1 MEEYPEELRTPPVAL
16 SCVVGCPEVHGL
28 IAVHLHSQ
36 QPPMNI
42 IALPDFSKIS
52 VIPQKK
58 PPTENSE
65 PVGGIIRRD
74 WLSKHRTRIPAVV
87 ATFFSSSDVSG
98 DPAQWLQV
106 CTDLENLKAM
116 IRGRNIK
123 LVVVV
128 VCQAGHKDDI
138 SEDRMIALRKRAEV
152 DSKNLIV
159 FVPDDPLELKHS
171 LSRLWTAFADLANTY
186 YRDEGRRI
194 KVRLEKKNS
203 SSLELNVRHCFKVA
217 VYAEFRRDWSE
228 ALKLY
233 EDAYHALREMI
244 GLSTRMPPIQRLV
257 EIKTIAEQLHFKM
270 STLLL
275 HGGQVVEAIAWFRQ
289 HTANYRKLEGA
300 PEVIFLHWEWLSRQH
315 LVFAQLLETS
325 SANVTPSPSMGS
337 VPADKPTEWEL
348 HPAYYY
354 QLAASYLKEKII
366 CLEFALSMSEDV
378 GPTDRSADSVV
389 ASVYHGQF
397 ARLLEREDTDMM
409 QSLTDNEYVHYT
421 LVEGKRF
428 QDSFEIIA
436 LLKRSYEA
444 YSNLKAERAAAYCG
458 FQMAREY
465 FSVSEFNN
473 AKQIFDSVASLYR
486 REGWL
491 MSLWEVL
498 GYLRECSRGIG
509 SVKDFIEYSLEMA
522 ALPETTNA
530 VEPSSKYCGPAGPAT
545 LSQRGNIYKEA
556 FEVARGRLELTLKEE
571 NSYLKVSSD
580 YPLYLEI
587 DLVSPLRAVL
597 LASVVFHQ
605 PTVKPGV
612 LSLITISIRTQL
624 PTSVEIDQLEV
635 QFNQSECNF
644 IIGNNQKPNIAA
656 ISNVQLG
663 RRVEIAPALV
673 LATNRWLRLTYEIKS
688 EQSGKLECIYIIARL
703 GPHFTICCRAESPAS
718 MNEIP
723 LWKFENLLETNPTT
737 DLGLAFS
744 GQKAIQVEEPDPQ
757 VDLIFGSSGPAL
769 VGESFIL
776 PVTVASKGH
785 AVYSGELKIN
795 LVDTRGGGLLS
806 PREYET
812 FSADNLHV
820 ELVDVTCIVP
830 EDQSEAP
837 NNIQKIQPSF
847 GLISVPSLDV
857 GDSWSCKLK
866 IKWNRPKPIMLYVSL
881 GYYPRNGEPSV
892 QKVHVHKSLQIEGKT
907 AVAISHRYMLPFRK
921 DPLLLSKIKS
931 VPEPDQIPS
940 LALNELTMLIISAKN
955 CSEVPLRLLSISI
968 ESEENNGSCS
978 VQPQH
983 EEFGEPVDH
992 APGEE
997 FKKVFTVL
1005 PNVNSSSK
1013 LKIGAVSLRWQRDSL
1028 AVGDQSD
1035 SCTAIT
1041 QSQVTKHRL
1050 PDVNVELPPLVV
1062 SLECPSHAVLGN
1074 PFMYSVKINN
1084 HTELIQEIKC
1094 SVSDSQ
1100 SFVLSGPH
1108 SDTIYVL
1115 PSSSHV
1121 LSYMLVPLGSGSL
1134 QLPRVTLTSVRYSA
1148 GLQPSSASSVIFV
1161 YPSEPHFQA
1170 SDK

>member
-1 MEEYPEELRTPPVAL
+1 
-16 SCVVGCPEVHGL
+16 
-28 IAVHLHSQ
+28 
-36 QPPMNI
+36 MNT

-65 PVGGIIRRD
+65 PVGGIIKRY
-74 WLSKHRTRIPAVV
+74 WLSKHRTRIPAAV
-87 ATFFSSSDVSG
+87 AAFFSYSDVSG
-98 DPAQWLQV
+98 NPVKWLQV
-106 CTDLENLKAM
+106 CTDLDNLKAM

-128 VCQAGHKDDI
+128 ICQAGHKDDI
-138 SEDRMIALRKRAEV
+138 SEDRMIALRKRAEE

-159 FVPDDPLELKHS
+159 FVLDDPLELKHS
-171 LSRLWTAFADLANTY
+171 LSRLWTALADLANTY

-194 KVRLEKKNS
+194 KVRLGKKNS
-203 SSLELNVRHCFKVA
+203 SSLELNVRYCFKVA
-217 VYAEFRRDWSE
+217 VYAEFRRDWPE
-228 ALKLY
+228 ALELY

-244 GLSTRMPPIQRLV
+244 GLSTRMPPIQYLV

-275 HGGQVVEAIAWFRQ
+275 HGANVVEAIAWFRQ
-289 HTANYRKLEGA
+289 HTANYRRLEGA

-325 SANVTPSPSMGS
+325 SANVMPSPSMGS

-354 QLAASYLKEKII
+354 QLATSRKKKL

-389 ASVYHGQF
+389 GSVYHGQF

-409 QSLTDNEYVHYT
+409 QSLTDNEYVRYT
-421 LVEGKRF
+421 LIEGKRF

-444 YSNLKAERAAAYCG
+444 YINLKAERAAAYCG
-458 FQMAREY
+458 FEMAREY
-465 FSVSEFNN
+465 FSVSEFSN
-473 AKQIFDSVASLYR
+473 AKQIFDSFASLYR
-486 REGWL
+486 REGWIL
-491 MSLWEVL
+491 SLWEVL

-509 SVKDFIEYSLEMA
+509 SMKDFIEYSLEMA

-530 VEPSSKYCGPAGPAT
+530 RAK
-545 LSQRGNIYKEA
+545 IYKEA

-571 NSYLKVSSD
+571 NSHLKVSSD

-597 LASVVFHQ
+597 LASVVFHR
-605 PTVKPGV
+605 PTVKPCA

-624 PTSVEIDQLEV
+624 PTNVEIDQLEV

-663 RRVEIAPALV
+663 GRVETAPALV
-673 LATNRWLRLTYEIKS
+673 LATNRWLRLTYEMRS

-703 GPHFTICCRAESPAS
+703 GPHFTICCRAECPAS
-718 MNEIP
+718 TNEIP
-723 LWKFENLLETNPTT
+723 LWKFENLLESNPTT

-744 GQKAIQVEEPDPQ
+744 GQKAIQVEKPDPQ

-769 VGESFIL
+769 VGESFVL
-776 PVTVASKGH
+776 PVRIASKGH

-820 ELVDVTCIVP
+820 ELVDVTCVVP
-830 EDQSEAP
+830 ENQSEAP

-881 GYYPRNGEPSV
+881 GYYPRTDEPSV
-892 QKVHVHKSLQIEGKT
+892 QKVHIHKSLQIEGKT

-968 ESEENNGSCS
+968 VSEENNGSCS

-992 APGEE
+992 VPGEE

-1062 SLECPSHAVLGN
+1062 SLEFPSQAVLGN

-1084 HTELIQEIKC
+1084 HTELVQEIKC
-1094 SVSDSQ
+1094 SVPDSQ
-1100 SFVLSGPH
+1100 SFILSGAH
-1108 SDTIYVL
+1108 SDTIFVL
-1115 PSSSHV
+1115 PSSSHI

-1134 QLPRVTLTSVRYSA
+1134 QLPRVTLTAVRYSA
-1148 GLQPSSASSVIFV
+1148 SLQPSSASSVIFV
-1161 YPSEPHFQA
+1161 YPSEPHFEA

>member
-16 SCVVGCPEVHGL
+16 SCVIGCPEVHGL
-28 IAVHLHSQ
+28 IAAHLHSQ
-36 QPPMNI
+36 QPPMNT

-52 VIPQKK
+52 LIPPKK
-58 PPTENSE
+58 PPRENSE
-65 PVGGIIRRD
+65 PVGGILRRD
-74 WLSKHRTRIPAVV
+74 WLTKHRTRIPAGV
-87 ATFFSSSDVSG
+87 AALFSSSDVSG

-106 CTDLENLKAM
+106 CTDLENLKAT
-116 IRGRNIK
+116 ILGRNIK

-128 VCQAGHKDDI
+128 VSQAGHKDNI

-159 FVPDDPLELKHS
+159 FVPDDPSELKQS
-171 LSRLWTAFADLANTY
+171 LSRHDLANAY

-194 KVRLEKKNS
+194 KVRLEKKNY
-203 SSLELNVRHCFKVA
+203 SSLELNVRYCFKVA
-217 VYAEFRRDWSE
+217 VYAEFRRDWPE

-233 EDAYHALREMI
+233 EDAYHALREMV
-244 GLSTRMPPIQRLV
+244 GMSTRMPPIQRLV

-275 HGGQVVEAIAWFRQ
+275 HGGKVVEAIAWFRQ
-289 HTANYRKLEGA
+289 HTANYRRLEGA
-300 PEVIFLHWEWLSRQH
+300 PEVIFLHWEWLSRQY

-325 SANVTPSPSMGS
+325 SANVMPSLSMAS
-337 VPADKPTEWEL
+337 VPADKPTEWEF

-354 QLAASYLKEKII
+354 QLAASYLKEKNI

-378 GPTDRSADSVV
+378 GPTDVSAESVV

-397 ARLLEREDTDMM
+397 ARLLEREDTYMM
-409 QSLTDNEYVHYT
+409 QSLTDNEYIHYT

-436 LLKRSYEA
+436 LLKRSHEA

-458 FQMAREY
+458 FQMAREHFTVNE
-465 FSVSEFNN
+465 FSN
-473 AKQIFDSVASLYR
+473 AKQIFDNIACLYR

-491 MSLWEVL
+491 LSLWEVL

-530 VEPSSKYCGPAGPAT
+530 LEPSSKYCGPAGPAT
-545 LSQRGNIYKEA
+545 LSQRAKIHKEA
-556 FEVARGRLELTLKEE
+556 FEFARGESELTLKEE
-571 NSYLKVSSD
+571 NSNLKVSSD

-587 DLVSPLRAVL
+587 DLVSPLRVVL
-597 LASVVFHQ
+597 LASVAFHQ
-605 PTVKPGV
+605 PTIKPGG
-612 LSLITISIRTQL
+612 LSLITISLRTQL
-624 PTSVEIDQLEV
+624 PTNVEIDQLEV

-644 IIGNNQKPNIAA
+644 IIGNNQKPNVAA
-656 ISNVQLG
+656 ILNVQ
-663 RRVEIAPALV
+663 P
-673 LATNRWLRLTYEIKS
+673 
-688 EQSGKLECIYIIARL
+688 EQSGKLECIYVIARI
-703 GPHFTICCRAESPAS
+703 GPHFTICGRAESPAS
-718 MNEIP
+718 MNDIP
-723 LWKFENLLETNPTT
+723 LWKFENLLETIPTT
-737 DLGLAFS
+737 DLSLAFS
-744 GQKAIQVEEPDPQ
+744 GQKAIQVEEQDPQ
-757 VDLIFGSSGPAL
+757 VDLILGSPGPAL

-806 PREYET
+806 PREDET

-820 ELVDVTCIVP
+820 ELVDITCNVP
-830 EDQSEAP
+830 KEQSEAP
-837 NNIQKIQPSF
+837 NNNIQKIQPSF

-857 GDSWSCKLK
+857 GDSWSCELK

-881 GYYPRNGEPSV
+881 GYYSQNGEPTV

-907 AVAISHRYMLPFRK
+907 AVTISHRYMLPFRQ

-940 LALNELTMLIISAKN
+940 LALNELTMIVISAKN

-968 ESEENNGSCS
+968 DPEEDNDSCS
-978 VQPQH
+978 VQPLH
-983 EEFGEPVDH
+983 EEFIEPVVH
-992 APGEE
+992 VPGEE
-997 FKKVFTVL
+997 FKKVFTVV
-1005 PNVNSSSK
+1005 PNVNSSK
-1013 LKIGAVSLRWQRDSL
+1013 LRIGTVSLRWQRDSRETE
-1028 AVGDQSD
+1028 QF
-1035 SCTAIT
+1035 

-1062 SLECPSHAVLGN
+1062 SLECPPHAVLGN
-1074 PFMYSVKINN
+1074 PFVYSVKIDN
-1084 HTELIQEIKC
+1084 HTALLQEIKC
-1094 SVSDSQ
+1094 SISDSQ

-1108 SDTIYVL
+1108 SDTIFVL
-1115 PSSSHV
+1115 PSSAHV

-1148 GLQPSSASSVIFV
+1148 SLQPSTVSSVIFV
-1161 YPSEPHFQA
+1161 YPSEPHFEA
-1170 SDK
+1170 NDR

>member
-16 SCVVGCPEVHGL
+16 ACVVGCPEVHSL
-28 IAVHLHSQ
+28 ITSHLHTQ
-36 QPPMNI
+36 QPPINS

-52 VIPQKK
+52 VIPPKK
-58 PPTENSE
+58 PPRENSE
-65 PVGGIIRRD
+65 PVGGILRRD

-87 ATFFSSSDVSG
+87 AALFSSRNVSG

-106 CTDLENLKAM
+106 CTDLENLKAT

-128 VCQAGHKDDI
+128 VSQSGHKDDM

-159 FVPDDPLELKHS
+159 FVPDDQLELKQS
-171 LSRLWTAFADLANTY
+171 LSCRLYTAFADLANTY

-194 KVRLEKKNS
+194 KVRLEKKSFS
-203 SSLELNVRHCFKVA
+203 SMELNVRYCFKVA
-217 VYAEFRRDWSE
+217 VYAEFRRDWPE

-233 EDAYHALREMI
+233 EDAYHALREMV
-244 GLSTRMPPIQRLV
+244 GTSTRMPPIQRLV

-275 HGGQVVEAIAWFRQ
+275 HGGKVVEAIAWFRQ
-289 HTANYRKLEGA
+289 HTANYRRLVGA
-300 PEVIFLHWEWLSRQH
+300 PEVNFIHWEWLSRQY

-325 SANVTPSPSMGS
+325 SANVLHVPSMVS
-337 VPADKPTEWEL
+337 VPAEKPTEWEFL
-348 HPAYYY
+348 PAYYY
-354 QLAASYLKEKII
+354 QLAASYLKEKNV
-366 CLEFALSMSEDV
+366 CLELALSMSEDV
-378 GPTDRSADSVV
+378 GPIDGSAESVV

-397 ARLLEREDTDMM
+397 ARLLEREDTYVM
-409 QSLTDNEYVHYT
+409 QSLTDDEYVHHT
-421 LVEGKRF
+421 LAEGKRF

-436 LLKRSYEA
+436 LLKRSFEA
-444 YSNLKAERAAAYCG
+444 YNNLKAERTAAYCG

-465 FSVSEFNN
+465 FSVSEFSN
-473 AKQIFDSVASLYR
+473 AKQIFDNVASLYR

-491 MSLWEVL
+491 LSLWEVL

-530 VEPSSKYCGPAGPAT
+530 VELSPKDCGPAGPAT
-545 LSQRGNIYKEA
+545 LLQRAKIHKEA
-556 FEVARGRLELTLKEE
+556 FE
-571 NSYLKVSSD
+571 NSHLKVNSD

-587 DLVSPLRAVL
+587 DLVSPLRVAL
-597 LASVVFHQ
+597 LALVAFHQ
-605 PTVKPGV
+605 PMVKPGAP
-612 LSLITISIRTQL
+612 SLITISLRSQL
-624 PTSVEIDQLEV
+624 PTIVEIDQLEV

-644 IIGNNQKPNIAA
+644 IIGNGQKPNTAA
-656 ISNVQLG
+656 ITNVQPG
-663 RRVEIAPALV
+663 RRVETAPALV
-673 LATNRWLRLTYEIKS
+673 LATNKWLRLTYEIKS
-688 EQSGKLECIYIIARL
+688 DQSGKLECIYVIARI

-718 MNEIP
+718 MNDLP
-723 LWKFENLLETNPTT
+723 LWNFENVLETIPTT
-737 DLGLAFS
+737 DPCLAFS

-757 VDLIFGSSGPAL
+757 VDLILGSSGPAL

-806 PREYET
+806 PREEEP

-820 ELVDVTCIVP
+820 ELVDISCHLP

-837 NNIQKIQPSF
+837 SDNIQKIQPSF

-857 GDSWSCKLK
+857 GDFWSCKLK

-881 GYYPRNGEPSV
+881 GYYPENGEPSL

-907 AVAISHRYMLPFRK
+907 AVTISHRYMLPFRQ

-931 VPEPDQIPS
+931 VSEPDRIPS
-940 LALNELTMLIISAKN
+940 LALNELTMLIISVKN
-955 CSEVPLRLLSISI
+955 CSEVPLRLLSISF
-968 ESEENNGSCS
+968 ETEENNGACI

-983 EEFGEPVDH
+983 EDFGEPVVH
-992 APGEE
+992 VPGEE
-997 FKKVFTVL
+997 FKKVFTVV
-1005 PNVNSSSK
+1005 PNINCTK
-1013 LKIGAVSLRWQRDSL
+1013 LKIGTVSLRWQRDSR
-1028 AVGDQSD
+1028 VGEQFH
-1035 SCTAIT
+1035 SCATE
-1041 QSQVTKHRL
+1041 SQVTKHRL

-1062 SLECPSHAVLGN
+1062 SLECPPHAILGN
-1074 PFMYSVKINN
+1074 PFMYSVKIHN
-1084 HTELIQEIKC
+1084 HTELLQEIKC
-1094 SVSDSQ
+1094 SISDSQ
-1100 SFVLSGPH
+1100 SFVSSGPH
-1108 SDTIYVL
+1108 SDTIFVL
-1115 PSSSHV
+1115 PSSAHV

-1134 QLPRVTLTSVRYSA
+1134 QLPRVNVTSGRYSA
-1148 GLQPSSASSVIFV
+1148 GLQPSTASSIVFV
-1161 YPSEPHFQA
+1161 YPSKPHFEA
-1170 SDK
+1170 NDI